1 MNKEKKDRIT
11 QRVLRAAFLAAA
23 LLGGNAFA
31 ETTFDGELARQMD
44 ISYQPGPMNNVTG
57 FVSNRSNQDVDVTIE
72 FKGYTD
78 DGIVTQGNPQA
89 TIEHLGA
96 GETARFQ
103 CAGFFGMVKKV
114 SLIRV
119 RTVAAS

>member
-1 MNKEKKDRIT
+1 MKKQMVKSVVQTVI
-11 QRVLRAAFLAAA
+11 LAVTLASA
-23 LLGGNAFA
+23 SVFA
-31 ETTFDGELARQMD
+31 DTTFDGDLAQQMD
-44 ISYQPGPMNNVTG
+44 VSYQPGPNNNVIG
-57 FVSNRSNQDVDVTIE
+57 LVVNRSNREVDVTVE
-72 FKGYTD
+72 FKGYTS
-78 DGIVTQGNPQA
+78 DGLVSQGNPQA

-119 RTVAAS
+119 RTSAPS